1 VLFAGSYEFS
11 ELVPNRPFY
20 FSGNIM
26 LWILFGMNLWWF
38 QYILRMLIRA
48 VTGKKLEDIRED
60 SEIKDADGKID

>member
-1 VLFAGSYEFS
+1 
-11 ELVPNRPFY
+11 
-20 FSGNIM
+20 M

-60 SEIKDADGKID
+60 SEIKVADDKID